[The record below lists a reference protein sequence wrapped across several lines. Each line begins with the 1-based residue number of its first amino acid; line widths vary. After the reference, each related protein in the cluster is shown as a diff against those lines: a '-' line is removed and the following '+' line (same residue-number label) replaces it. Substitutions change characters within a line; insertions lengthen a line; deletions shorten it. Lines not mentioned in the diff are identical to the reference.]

1 MAESKPDK
9 PHILVEFYSE
19 STQFGDIQRQAV
31 VSVNQLVGIV
41 FLPQVAGVFFG
52 HDCADRAEQLAF
64 HIASISGL
72 DIVKVF
78 HKQQ

>member
-9 PHILVEFYSE
+9 PHILVEYYVELNEFGE
-19 STQFGDIQRQAV
+19 VATSTV

-41 FLPQVAGVFFG
+41 FLPQVAGAFF
-52 HDCADRAEQLAF
+52 HKDCADRAEQLAF